1 MNDLIF
7 LNVSDRPLPE
17 VAPGLVFSRQFGG
30 SWKVRWADAG
40 QTAAPCLLVGGA
52 AYPLE
57 RDDEGAYHLPRP
69 LPSRVVSG
77 AAGIYRFVRLDPAG
91 PVALTPELLIEA
103 AHLSAGE
110 YRTVIDALQD
120 LALKIGSAATVGR
133 LGRQQLVTD
142 GTRPVHGQSTDTW
155 TYPAQQYLALAAVVR
170 RQWPLIQRRPA
181 TGLRLEVRPLGSDQ
195 QQRSMRAQ
203 RAALMTD
210 RPRVQAAVP
219 SRHQDVE
226 ANRLLRFLLTGLL
239 VRNGQEIVRVLSG
252 YRASLTER
260 EAQVPAD
267 PVLATITRRPGRS

>member
-1 MNDLIF
+1 MNNLIF

-30 SWKVRWADAG
+30 SWKVRWADGG
-40 QTAAPCLLVGGA
+40 QAAAPCLLVGGA

-77 AAGIYRFVRLDPAG
+77 AAGMYRFARLDPAG

-133 LGRQQLVTD
+133 LGRQQLVTRRNT
-142 GTRPVHGQSTDTW
+142 GRSTASQPTPGPIRPSSTW
-155 TYPAQQYLALAAVVR
+155 PWPPWCAGSGRSSSGGR
-170 RQWPLIQRRPA
+170 R
-181 TGLRLEVRPLGSDQ
+181 
-195 QQRSMRAQ
+195 
-203 RAALMTD
+203 
-210 RPRVQAAVP
+210 
-219 SRHQDVE
+219 
-226 ANRLLRFLLTGLL
+226 
-239 VRNGQEIVRVLSG
+239 
-252 YRASLTER
+252 RASAWRSAPWVLTSSS
-260 EAQVPAD
+260 APCA
-267 PVLATITRRPGRS
+267 PSGRRS